1 MSRRP
6 RPPFVFLGPNG
17 VWDVIVFASV
27 EEACAEAEP
36 PDVLGGEYGDY
47 GWDADGRGVKLVVID
62 GDHPLARWLGIAPMQ
77 GTQLVVMDG
86 TEPVEDLREVLLR
99 RLASVDPERA
109 AACAAMDVEG
119 LLIESQ
125 KSELDWADD

>member
-1 MSRRP
+1 MPRRP

-17 VWDVIVFASV
+17 VWDVNVFASV
-27 EEACAEAEP
+27 DEACAEAEP
-36 PDVLGGEYGDY
+36 PDVLGGEYGDH
-47 GWDADGRGVKLVVID
+47 GWDADGRGVKLIVVD
-62 GDHPLARWLGIAPMQ
+62 GDYPLARWLGIAPMQ
-77 GTQLVVMDG
+77 GTQLVVMDA

-125 KSELDWADD
+125 ESELDWAD